1 MYNAKMHPEQYS
13 NTLSDAQIKQLHKSI
28 HFVCSTAVETKADS
42 SLFPEDWLFKHRWG
56 KGKKD
61 SKNQL
66 PNGEEIKFIKVGGRT
81 SAVIPSVQKKTGP
94 VAGDVKA
101 RDDEEE
107 EEENADENVE
117 DEIDIDESA
126 KPKPNKGRKRAAST
140 VTPRGKANGASNED
154 DKDEAVLV
162 PVAKKAKAS
171 GTGKRKVAEKKE
183 DKEAVAPKLSEG
195 KEKSGKSRMKAV
207 KDAGDEQEEVEAEVS
222 AKKVV
227 GRRRSGRKQAS

>member
-42 SLFPEDWLFKHRWG
+42 SLFPRDWLFKHRWG

-66 PNGEEIKFIKVGGRT
+66 PNGEQIKFIKVGGRT

-101 RDDEEE
+101 GDGDDEEDDG
-107 EEENADENVE
+107 ADDNVK
-117 DEIDIDESA
+117 DEVDDDESA
-126 KPKPNKGRKRAAST
+126 KPKKGRKRAAST
-140 VTPRGKANGASNED
+140 VTPRGNANGASNGD
-154 DKDEAVLV
+154 DKDEAVRV
-162 PVAKKAKAS
+162 PTAKRVKAPAP
-171 GTGKRKVAEKKE
+171 GKRKAAEKKE
-183 DKEAVAPKLSEG
+183 DKEPVAPKLSDG
-195 KEKSGKSRMKAV
+195 KERSGTSRRKAV
-207 KDAGDEQEEVEAEVS
+207 KDAGDEQKGEAEVS
-222 AKKVV
+222 VEKAVV
-227 GRRRSGRKQAS
+227 RRRSGRKHTS